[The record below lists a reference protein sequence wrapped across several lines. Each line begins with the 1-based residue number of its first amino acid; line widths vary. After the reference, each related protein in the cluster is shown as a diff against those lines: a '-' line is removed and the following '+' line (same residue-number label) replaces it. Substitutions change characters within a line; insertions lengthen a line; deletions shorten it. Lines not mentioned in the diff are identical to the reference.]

1 MLNIAK
7 DTTTTLKKKTTQ
19 GRKKIEIKKI
29 ENLSNR
35 QVTFSKRRVG
45 LFKKASE
52 LCILSGAEVA
62 IIVHSLGKRVFTFG
76 HPTKDAVIDRFLK
89 DISEPG
95 SRGDCRENCAST
107 AKVRDFNK
115 HYLDMCKELD
125 AEKNRKEMIEAEER
139 AAEGYGYNVRGGFWW
154 DEQVD
159 SMDVEELEQYMA
171 ALGELI
177 NNVTMRANDLMHA
190 QSSSSLSGL
199 PPLPVPIT
207 TFEGVSNLDVEG
219 CTTFDEAAAMLN
231 QNPANGGFNYSGNNN
246 SCMLPNFGCFGWG
259 C

>member
-1 MLNIAK
+1 MLIPK
-7 DTTTTLKKKTTQ
+7 DNSTTTLKKKTTQ

-62 IIVHSLGKRVFTFG
+62 IVVHSLGKRVFAFG
-76 HPTKDAVIDRFLK
+76 HPTPDAVIDRFLK
-89 DISEPG
+89 DMSEPG
-95 SRGDCRENCAST
+95 SGGEGRDSCAST
-107 AKVRDFNK
+107 AKTREFNK
-115 HYLDMCKELD
+115 HYTDMCKELEAEKKRKDMID
-125 AEKNRKEMIEAEER
+125 AEKR
-139 AAEGYGYNVRGGFWW
+139 AAEGFGYNVGGGFWW
-154 DEQVD
+154 DDPVD

-190 QSSSSLSGL
+190 QSSNSQSAPTAAFG
-199 PPLPVPIT
+199 
-207 TFEGVSNLDVEG
+207 GVSGLDVEG
-219 CTTFDEAAAMLN
+219 CSTFGDAASILN
-231 QNPANGGFNYSGNNN
+231 QNPANIGGFDYCNNNN
-246 SCMLPNFGCFGWG
+246 SCMLPNLGDFGQGMV
-259 C
+259 